1 MPMKKIYISTV
12 SGPSTP
18 GIIKSLAQTTRD
30 HGGEWIATK
39 VMKLDN
45 QFSALMKV
53 SIDVENVQPL
63 TSSIRGEFPDLQF
76 TESATLSPTHEQVKS
91 IDLEIDCKDREGL
104 TRDISNIIFNLDL
117 VVENL
122 EFNRFPV
129 SSFGES
135 IFSAKLTVGVPEGT
149 SAVAVAEE
157 IEAISED
164 MRVNVL

>member
-1 MPMKKIYISTV
+1 MKEIYISTV

-18 GIIKSLAQTTRD
+18 GIIKSLAQTTRA
-30 HGGEWIATK
+30 HGGEWIASK
-39 VMKLDN
+39 VMKLDG

-53 SIDVENVQPL
+53 SIEQKNVQPL
-63 TSSIRGEFPDLQF
+63 KLALRDDFKDLQF
-76 TESATLSPTHEQVKS
+76 MESAALSPTHEQVKS
-91 IDLEIDCKDREGL
+91 IDLEVDCKDREGL

-129 SSFGES
+129 STFGES
-135 IFSAKLTVGVPEGT
+135 VFSAKLTVGVPEGT
-149 SAVAVAEE
+149 SALAVAEE

-164 MRVNVL
+164 MRVSVL

>member
-1 MPMKKIYISTV
+1 MKETYISTV

-18 GIIKSLAQTTRD
+18 GIIKALAQTTRD
-30 HGGEWIATK
+30 HGGEWLASK
-39 VMKLDN
+39 VMKLDG

-53 SIDVENVQPL
+53 SIEAENVKPL
-63 TSSIRGEFPDLQF
+63 KAALSEEFSQLHFLNSD
-76 TESATLSPTHEQVKS
+76 AAGPTNEQSTS
-91 IDLEIDCKDREGL
+91 IDLEVDCKDREGL

-117 VVENL
+117 IVQNL

-129 SSFGES
+129 SALGES
-135 IFSAKLTVGVPEGT
+135 VFSAKLTVGVPEGT
-149 SAVAVAEE
+149 SALAVAEE

>member
-1 MPMKKIYISTV
+1 MKETYISTV

-18 GIIKSLAQTTRD
+18 GIIKALAQTTRN
-30 HGGEWIATK
+30 HGGEWLASK
-39 VMKLDN
+39 VMKLDG

-53 SIDVENVQPL
+53 SVEAKDVI
-63 TSSIRGEFPDLQF
+63 SLQDALEQQYSELRF
-76 TESATLSPTHEQVKS
+76 VNSAATSPTNDEIKS
-91 IDLEIDCKDREGL
+91 IDLEVDCRDREGL

-117 VVENL
+117 VVQNL

-129 SSFGES
+129 SSLGEAV
-135 IFSAKLTVGVPEGT
+135 FSAKLTVGVPEGT
-149 SAVAVAEE
+149 SASAVAEE

>member
-1 MPMKKIYISTV
+1 MKEIYISTV

-18 GIIKSLAQTTRD
+18 GIVKSLAQTTRD
-30 HGGEWIATK
+30 HGGEWLASK
-39 VMKLDN
+39 VMKLDG

-53 SIDVENVQPL
+53 SIDAESVNALKAAL
-63 TSSIRGEFPDLQF
+63 TEEFSQLQF
-76 TESATLSPTHEQVKS
+76 TESAAASQTHEEVKS
-91 IDLEIDCKDREGL
+91 IDLEVDCKDREGL

-117 VVENL
+117 VVQNL

-129 SSFGES
+129 SALGES
-135 IFSAKLTVGVPEGT
+135 VFSAKITVGVPEGT
-149 SAVAVAEE
+149 SALTVAEE

>member
-1 MPMKKIYISTV
+1 MKEIYISTV
-12 SGPSTP
+12 SGPSNP

-30 HGGEWIATK
+30 HGGEWLASK
-39 VMKLDN
+39 VMKLDG

-53 SIDVENVQPL
+53 SIDAESVNTLKAAL
-63 TSSIRGEFPDLQF
+63 TEEFSQLQF
-76 TESATLSPTHEQVKS
+76 IESAAASQTHEEVKS
-91 IDLEIDCKDREGL
+91 IDLEVDCKDREGL

-117 VVENL
+117 VVQNL

-129 SSFGES
+129 SALGES
-135 IFSAKLTVGVPEGT
+135 VFSAKITVGVPEGT
-149 SAVAVAEE
+149 SALTVAEE

>member
-1 MPMKKIYISTV
+1 MKEIYISTV

-18 GIIKSLAQTTRD
+18 GIIKALAQTTRD
-30 HGGEWIATK
+30 HGGEWLASK
-39 VMKLDN
+39 VMKLDG

-53 SIDVENVQPL
+53 SIDTESVKLLKNAL
-63 TSSIRGEFPDLQF
+63 TEKFSQLQF
-76 TESATLSPTHEQVKS
+76 IEAPAASPTHEEVKS
-91 IDLEIDCKDREGL
+91 IDLEVDCKDREGL

-117 VVENL
+117 VVQNL

-129 SSFGES
+129 STFGES
-135 IFSAKLTVGVPEGT
+135 VFSAKLTVGVPEGT
-149 SAVAVAEE
+149 SALAVAEE

>member
-1 MPMKKIYISTV
+1 MKEIYISTV

-18 GIIKSLAQTTRD
+18 GIIKALAQTTRD
-30 HGGEWIATK
+30 HGGEWLASK
-39 VMKLDN
+39 VMKLDG

-53 SIDVENVQPL
+53 SIDAESVKPL
-63 TSSIRGEFPDLQF
+63 QTALVKEFSQLHF
-76 TESATLSPTHEQVKS
+76 HKSAAASPTHEEVTS
-91 IDLEIDCKDREGL
+91 IDLEVDCNDREGL

-117 VVENL
+117 IVQNL

-129 SSFGES
+129 SALGES
-135 IFSAKLTVGVPEGT
+135 VFSAKLTVGVPEGT
-149 SAVAVAEE
+149 SARAVAEE

>member
-1 MPMKKIYISTV
+1 MKEIYISIV

-18 GIIKSLAQTTRD
+18 SIIKSLAQTTRD
-30 HGGEWIATK
+30 HGGEWLASK
-39 VMKLDN
+39 VMKLDG

-53 SIDVENVQPL
+53 SIDAESVNPL
-63 TSSIRGEFPDLQF
+63 NRALAEEFSQLQF
-76 TESATLSPTHEQVKS
+76 IESAATSQTHEEVKS
-91 IDLEIDCKDREGL
+91 IDLEVDCKDREGL

-117 VVENL
+117 VVQNL

-129 SSFGES
+129 STLGES
-135 IFSAKLTVGVPEGT
+135 VFSAKITVGVPEGT
-149 SAVAVAEE
+149 SALAVAEE

>member
-1 MPMKKIYISTV
+1 MKEIYISTV

-18 GIIKSLAQTTRD
+18 DIIKSLAQTTRD
-30 HGGEWIATK
+30 HGGEWLASK
-39 VMKLDN
+39 VMKLDG

-53 SIDVENVQPL
+53 SIDAGSVKPL
-63 TSSIRGEFPDLQF
+63 KVAL
-76 TESATLSPTHEQVKS
+76 TEKFSQLHFSEAAAASPTHEEVKS
-91 IDLEIDCKDREGL
+91 IDLEVDCKDREGL

-117 VVENL
+117 VVQNL

-129 SSFGES
+129 SALGES
-135 IFSAKLTVGVPEGT
+135 VFSAKLTVGVPENT
-149 SAVAVAEE
+149 SALAVAEE

>member
-1 MPMKKIYISTV
+1 MKEIYISTV

-18 GIIKSLAQTTRD
+18 GIIKALAQTTRD
-30 HGGEWIATK
+30 HGGEWLASK
-39 VMKLDN
+39 VMKLDG

-53 SIDVENVQPL
+53 SIDTESVKLLKNAL
-63 TSSIRGEFPDLQF
+63 TEEFSQLQF
-76 TESATLSPTHEQVKS
+76 IEAPAASPTHEEVKS
-91 IDLEIDCKDREGL
+91 IDLEVDCKDREGL

-117 VVENL
+117 VVQNL

-129 SSFGES
+129 STFGES
-135 IFSAKLTVGVPEGT
+135 VFSAKLTVGVPEGT
-149 SAVAVAEE
+149 SALAVAEE

>member
-1 MPMKKIYISTV
+1 MKSIFISTV

-30 HGGEWIATK
+30 HGGEWLASK
-39 VMKLDN
+39 VMKLDGH
-45 QFSALMKV
+45 FSALMKV
-53 SIDVENVQPL
+53 SIDAESVQPL
-63 TSSIRGEFPDLQF
+63 KAALTKEFSQLQF
-76 TESATLSPTHEQVKS
+76 LESPAANPTNEKVTS
-91 IDLEIDCKDREGL
+91 INLEVDCKDREGL

-117 VVENL
+117 VVQNL

-129 SSFGES
+129 SALGES
-135 IFSAKLTVGVPEGT
+135 VFSAKLTVAVPEGT